1 LFFSRKEPKAFV
13 PLRGRLFFFE
23 DLFFSRKEPKALV
36 CLEEKIK
43 FLRMALLISRTKLSF
58 NDNLTEDENRA
69 VLKKIP
75 PFARPNNVSI
85 RSVFQVRFILREL
98 YPRYLR

>member
-1 LFFSRKEPKAFV
+1 MVLFFSRKEPKAFV
-13 PLRGRLFFFE
+13 RFAEVKLPEYRPVLFQK
-23 DLFFSRKEPKALV
+23 RIKALV

-69 VLKKIP
+69 VLKKNP
-75 PFARPNNVSI
+75 T
-85 RSVFQVRFILREL
+85 LRKAK
-98 YPRYLR
+98 